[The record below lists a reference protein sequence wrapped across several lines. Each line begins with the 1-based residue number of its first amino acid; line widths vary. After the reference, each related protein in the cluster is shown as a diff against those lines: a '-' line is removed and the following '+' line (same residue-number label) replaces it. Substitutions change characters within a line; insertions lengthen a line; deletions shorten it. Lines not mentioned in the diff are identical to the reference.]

1 MKDIQNYLSLL
12 QYISHRP
19 SVGFNFEQYY
29 KDGTSDWMGSDNK
42 EAWDE
47 NIKTYSEYLQPYIDR
62 PIKYKINEQYF
73 RSDFDFYKHSDYK
86 VNIFLGCS
94 HTQGV
99 GNYEEDM
106 FTTMINNKIGYK
118 QMNLGLGGHGMETA
132 YYNLLKYI
140 TVFDVLHVFHYQPLY
155 PRFSWVDRDGVFDTL
170 SYNKSDEE
178 YEKINDMPFRKEFIK
193 NTVTSQ
199 GYMVYEYVKYIN
211 AISAICQRRGVPY
224 YFMCDV
230 PPSFKAV
237 LDKNPQNSLEAKYLL
252 RSSGD
257 EDLVARDCMH
267 FSRDMN
273 KEVADKFLK
282 LVEEYPEG
290 YIDFDINVL
299 DNVEVFPKV
308 PRKDQSDLWVD

>member
-1 MKDIQNYLSLL
+1 MKDTQNYLSLL

-19 SVGFNFEQYY
+19 SVGFNFDQYY
-29 KDGTSDWMGSDNK
+29 KDGTSDWMGSDSK

-73 RSDFDFYKHSDYK
+73 RSDFDFNKHSDYK

-106 FTTMINNKIGYK
+106 FTTMINNKIGYE

-132 YYNLLKYI
+132 YYNLLRYI
-140 TVFDVLHVFHYQPLY
+140 TIFDVLHVFHYQPLY

-178 YEKINDMPFRKEFIK
+178 YEKINDIPFRKEFIK

-199 GYMVYEYVKYIN
+199 GYMVYEYVKHIN
-211 AISAICQRRGVPY
+211 AIASLCQRKGVPY
-224 YFMCDV
+224 YYIGDL
-230 PPSFKAV
+230 PSSFAAA
-237 LDKNPQNSLEAKYLL
+237 LDNNFRIAPGPDTDDLL
-252 RSSGD
+252 
-257 EDLVARDCMH
+257 ARDCVH
-267 FSRDMN
+267 YSRNMN
-273 KEVADKFLK
+273 KEIANKFLK
-282 LVEEYPEG
+282 LVDKHPGG
-290 YIDFDINVL
+290 YIDFDIDVL
-299 DNVEVFPKV
+299 DKVEVFPKV
-308 PRKDQSDLWVD
+308 PIKDESDHWVD

>member
-1 MKDIQNYLSLL
+1 MKDTQNYLSLL

-19 SVGFNFEQYY
+19 AVGFNFEQFY
-29 KDGTSDWMGSDNK
+29 KDGSSDWLGSDNK

-73 RSDFDFYKHSDYK
+73 RSDFDFFKASDYK

-140 TVFDVLHVFHYQPLY
+140 IPFDVLNVFHYQPLY

-178 YEKINDMPFRKEFIK
+178 YEKINDIPFRKEFIK

-199 GYMVYEYVKYIN
+199 GYLVYQHVKHIN
-211 AISAICQRRGVPY
+211 AIASLCQRKKVPY
-224 YFMCDV
+224 YYIGDF
-230 PPSFKAV
+230 PSSFAAA
-237 LDKNPQNSLEAKYLL
+237 LDNNFLITPGLDTDDLL
-252 RSSGD
+252 
-257 EDLVARDCMH
+257 ARDCLH
-267 FSRDMN
+267 YSRNMN
-273 KEVADKFLK
+273 KEIANKFLK
-282 LVEEYPEG
+282 LVDKHPGG
-290 YIDFDINVL
+290 YIDFDIDVL
-299 DNVEVFPKV
+299 DKVEVFPKV
-308 PRKDQSDLWVD
+308 PIKDESDHWVDLI

>member
-178 YEKINDMPFRKEFIK
+178 YEEINDMPFRKEFIK
-193 NTVTSQ
+193 NTVTSR
-199 GYMVYEYVKYIN
+199 GYLVYEYVKYIN
-211 AISAICQRRGVPY
+211 AIASLCQRKGVPY
-224 YFMCDV
+224 YYIGDF
-230 PPSFKAV
+230 PSSFAAA
-237 LDKNPQNSLEAKYLL
+237 LDNTFRIIPAPDTDDLL
-252 RSSGD
+252 
-257 EDLVARDCMH
+257 ARDCLH
-267 FSRDMN
+267 YSRNMN
-273 KEVADKFLK
+273 KEIADKFLK
-282 LVEEYPEG
+282 LVDKHPGG
-290 YIDFDINVL
+290 YIDFDIDVL
-299 DNVEVFPKV
+299 DKVEVFPKV
-308 PRKDQSDLWVD
+308 PIKDQSDHWVD